1 MTNKELQFALDKA
14 LEIAKGKEEQI
25 KYLVNRM
32 ELLKEL
38 HGKEIKKLKAENQRL
53 INNNMVSE
61 SMINTISKHKGAKLR
76 YEVETDS
83 KDVLIITDHPLKH
96 TGGFTEIKQS
106 SYRNPSVGIQE
117 PDHTTAKLTISAIIG
132 IAAGFIL
139 ALMLL

>member
-14 LEIAKGKEEQI
+14 LEVAKGKEEQI

-38 HGKEIKKLKAENQRL
+38 HGKEIKKLMQKNKMQCESV
-53 INNNMVSE
+53 IND
-61 SMINTISKHKGAKLR
+61 ISKHK
-76 YEVETDS
+76 
-83 KDVLIITDHPLKH
+83 DVIPNVPIEDRAIMYVG
-96 TGGFTEIKQS
+96 GGFTEIKQS

-117 PDHTTAKLTISAIIG
+117 PDHTSARMTISAIIG

-139 ALMLL
+139 ALILL